1 MIPNLISLSRLAL
14 AVAFVSWASHP
25 PVAIAILCVAGI
37 SDWLDGWLA
46 KRWGQQSP
54 LGALLDPLC
63 DRLFALPVLASLV
76 VVYGLAPW
84 KLLVLIARDVVNS
97 LGAALVWHRYR
108 DRLDALR
115 PRRSGK
121 IVTSLQ
127 FWTVVHV
134 VSGLPYFDLTF
145 ALAALANAWAVIDYG
160 TRFWRTFGP
169 SKSVSTP

>member
-1 MIPNLISLSRLAL
+1 MA
-14 AVAFVSWASHP
+14 AAFVYWARHP

-46 KRWGQQSP
+46 KRWGQQSRS
-54 LGALLDPLC
+54 GALLDPVC

-76 VVYGLAPW
+76 AVYGLAPW
-84 KLLVLIARDVVNS
+84 KLLVLIARDVFNS
-97 LGAALVWHRYR
+97 LGAALVWLRYR
-108 DRLDALR
+108 ERLGELR
-115 PRRSGK
+115 PLRSGK

-160 TRFWRTFGP
+160 ARFWRLFGP
-169 SKSVSTP
+169 SKSDSTP